1 MQDTVFKV
9 LDMCAGLDQLKRY
22 QLLQMLAEKYFLK
35 NLANGEQMVTHQECP
50 VTAVPPMLMM
60 R

>member
-9 LDMCAGLDQLKRY
+9 LDMYDGLVQLKRH
-22 QLLQMLAEKYFLK
+22 QLLQMLVEKYFLK
-35 NLANGEQMVTHQECP
+35 NLANGEQMVIHQECP
-50 VTAVPPMLMM
+50 VTAVPPMLMT